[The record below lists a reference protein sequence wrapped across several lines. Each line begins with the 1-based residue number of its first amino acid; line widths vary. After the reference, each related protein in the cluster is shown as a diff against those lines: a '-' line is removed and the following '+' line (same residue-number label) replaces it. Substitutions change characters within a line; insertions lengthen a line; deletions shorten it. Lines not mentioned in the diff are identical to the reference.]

1 MLQEKINLYKASTT
15 EYVKTRQK
23 AFFFGIFG
31 FLTLLAVGLVGF
43 KSYASSK
50 EKKVKEET
58 AKPKEKR
65 IKIESG
71 GSVFSPQEVWVDR
84 IEKEQALIQKR
95 FDQMERVLTDLA
107 KNKLAQSGQMNPN
120 PSQEILDPTQ
130 TLSHGHSQNT
140 LDPSGLATPNATNN
154 ALSRTAQKVGS
165 HAYSSLQTPSQT
177 AYGMSNK
184 VDPSSA
190 VKMQEVNFNL
200 EPLTSKRIK
209 KSTDHYVP
217 AGAYVRGRLT
227 SGVVAST
234 AVQSSSNPQPVH
246 IELTN
251 LGNLPRG
258 FKTDVK
264 QCFLIGS
271 AYGDLSSERVLMRL
285 ETLSCVERR
294 TEEIIE
300 MEVDGFVTGEDG
312 ANGLRGILV
321 DRSGPAMRNAFVGGF
336 LSGMGGFFSQQ
347 QSSGPAMISPGG
359 IANFNPM
366 TTQHMLQGGAGKGV
380 GNAMEK
386 LSDFYIKRAEQLQPV
401 LEVEPGRLV
410 HVVFKKG
417 FDMNQTVYRQS
428 LMQVRDHERRQ
439 IASQAGATA
448 QDSNPLTH

>member
-1 MLQEKINLYKASTT
+1 MLHEKINLYKASTT

-31 FLTLLAVGLVGF
+31 FLTLLAVGLLGF
-43 KSYASSK
+43 KTYASSK
-50 EKKVKEET
+50 EKKLKEET
-58 AKPKEKR
+58 VKPKEKR

-71 GSVFSPQEVWVDR
+71 GSAFNPQEVWVDR

-95 FDQMERVLTDLA
+95 FDQMERVLNELA
-107 KNKLAQSGQMNPN
+107 KNKLASGGQMNAHPN
-120 PSQEILDPTQ
+120 HELLDPTQ
-130 TLSHGHSQNT
+130 TLSPAQNT
-140 LDPSGLATPNATNN
+140 LDPSGLAPKNPSNATFQRPTN
-154 ALSRTAQKVGS
+154 
-165 HAYSSLQTPSQT
+165 
-177 AYGMSNK
+177 AYGSTQMERSHPTTSKSAN
-184 VDPSSA
+184 VDPASA
-190 VKMQEVNFNL
+190 VKMQEVSFNL

-285 ETLSCVERR
+285 ETLSCVERK

-428 LMQVRDHERRQ
+428 LMQARDGERRQ
-439 IASQAGATA
+439 IASQAGMTP
-448 QDSNPLTH
+448 QDNNPLTH